1 MSPDQKHTSSS
12 KHGPSSKR
20 GPEAEHGPE
29 ADTPPRSPRA
39 KSDLTAESLKVLAH
53 PLRSQLLSALRRG
66 GPATAT
72 ALAAELR
79 TNTGATSYH
88 LRKLADVDLVTDTGE
103 GEGRRRLWQAST
115 GLTSWEPS
123 TFADDEDAVTALN
136 WLGREHLRHFVDQQ
150 TRWLDVA
157 ATWPGEWQDAT
168 ATSDDLVLLDAGE
181 ALALREELW
190 EVVQRY
196 RAIATEGT
204 DASGDSPRSPADPD
218 HPDRRRVGVHLHL
231 VPIDLADEP
240 GQPADDEPR
249 R

>member
-1 MSPDQKHTSSS
+1 MPTDDISPDTTST
-12 KHGPSSKR
+12 
-20 GPEAEHGPE
+20 
-29 ADTPPRSPRA
+29 TPPRA
-39 KSDLTAESLKVLAH
+39 QSDLTAESLKVLAH

-72 ALAAELR
+72 TLAAELG

-123 TFADDEDAVTALN
+123 AFAGDEDAVTALN

-150 TRWLDVA
+150 THWLDVA

-168 ATSDDLVLLDAGE
+168 ATSDDLVRLDAGE
-181 ALALREELW
+181 VLALREELW
-190 EVVQRY
+190 EVIQRY
-196 RAIATEGT
+196 RALATAGT
-204 DASGDSPRSPADPD
+204 DASGDSPATPGDPA
-218 HPDRRRVGVHLHL
+218 HPDRRRVGVHLHF
-231 VPIDLADEP
+231 VPIDLSDDAPGEGRPNDEH
-240 GQPADDEPR
+240 
-249 R
+249 